1 MVGVY
6 LMLDER
12 MSGEVRIEKGPDV
25 FGGQRGSWEAEGGV
39 WDEDGVGVVVTL
51 LLHLFGFI
59 LLPV

>member
-1 MVGVY
+1 
-6 LMLDER
+6 MLDER